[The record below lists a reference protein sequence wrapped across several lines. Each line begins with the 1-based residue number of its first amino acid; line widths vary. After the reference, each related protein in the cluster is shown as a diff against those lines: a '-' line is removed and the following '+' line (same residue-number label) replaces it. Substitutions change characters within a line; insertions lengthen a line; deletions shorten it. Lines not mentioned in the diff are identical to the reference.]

1 MANNT
6 LSITSPPG
14 LVSLVI
20 PCCGML
26 EYTRICVPSV
36 LRHSREPF
44 ELIFLDIGS
53 LDGTAEYLAGLRDGL
68 VSRLRVEICRAATDL
83 DISAACKEALAK
95 ARGEFVCLLNNDTV
109 VTPKWLAALTALA
122 KMSDGIGL
130 VGPMSNYAAPPQLV
144 ETVPY
149 RLGPKKGARPG
160 EALVDMDAVQ
170 SFARDFAGTNR
181 GKWVES
187 ERLGG
192 FCLLIRRAVL
202 DRVGPGLNEWTD
214 LSLFDS
220 DILSAKARQAGFTLA
235 CCRDLFIHHFG
246 TRTLPTAHRRR
257 SRPTRTATAASGI
270 ERSVWSPGF
279 SRKRPAKAGTPTRR
293 PLVTAITLLGETS
306 MSLYDP
312 LGPVT
317 GGPDPELMA
326 ALAERPCDA
335 ALLNARGV
343 LALAPA
349 PQRAADLVAAANAFQ
364 DAWSADPRHVVAGL
378 NLAHALVALGQREPA
393 AHQARRVLAVLDS
406 AVPCSENHQN
416 CGDVS
421 RNSGEFRYDPA
432 FLTDSLAPYGCEL
445 LRVEWERAVR
455 SMPNRRARAAR
466 RSNCCAGGCTRYSA
480 SSPATW
486 PISIRR
492 ACCGRICRR
501 RERHLGWRW
510 RGTGGWPRRCRTWR
524 KRCEVTPTTW

>member
-14 LVSLVI
+14 LTSIVI

-68 VSRLRVEICRAATDL
+68 ASRLRVEICRAATDI

-109 VTPKWLAALTALA
+109 VTPKWLDALTALA

-160 EALVDMDAVQ
+160 EALVDVDAVQ

-202 DRVGPGLNEWTD
+202 DRVSPGLNEWTD

-220 DILSAKARQAGFTLA
+220 DILSAKARQAGFKLT

-246 TRTLPTAHRRR
+246 TRTFAH
-257 SRPTRTATAASGI
+257 G
-270 ERSVWSPGF
+270 
-279 SRKRPAKAGTPTRR
+279 
-293 PLVTAITLLGETS
+293 
-306 MSLYDP
+306 
-312 LGPVT
+312 
-317 GGPDPELMA
+317 
-326 ALAERPCDA
+326 
-335 ALLNARGV
+335 
-343 LALAPA
+343 A
-349 PQRAADLVAAANAFQ
+349 PQPVEAT
-364 DAWSADPRHVVAGL
+364 
-378 NLAHALVALGQREPA
+378 
-393 AHQARRVLAVLDS
+393 
-406 AVPCSENHQN
+406 
-416 CGDVS
+416 
-421 RNSGEFRYDPA
+421 RNGGFRQ
-432 FLTDSLAPYGCEL
+432 
-445 LRVEWERAVR
+445 
-455 SMPNRRARAAR
+455 
-466 RSNCCAGGCTRYSA
+466 
-480 SSPATW
+480 
-486 PISIRR
+486 
-492 ACCGRICRR
+492 
-501 RERHLGWRW
+501 
-510 RGTGGWPRRCRTWR
+510 
-524 KRCEVTPTTW
+524 